1 MGAKKGHINIILPKE
16 KLGLFEG
23 RVRFIGYNIYTK
35 KIDDTGW
42 IYNTVTSAGKVAI
55 LRRLKD
61 AGTKSNEAIITY
73 GVVGTGTTAPAKT
86 DIKLVTELYRK
97 SLSSGSITGTTLELH
112 LFLTTTQGNGSIE
125 EFGWMGEDASGSAD
139 TGTLFNRVLI
149 SYTKT
154 TAKTL
159 TIIQQ
164 FGW

>member
-1 MGAKKGHINIILPKE
+1 MNIIISKE
-16 KLGLFEG
+16 KLNLFEG
-23 RVRFIGYNIYTK
+23 RIRFIGRNIYTG

-42 IYNTVTSAGKVAI
+42 IKNLITSAGKVAI
-55 LRRLKD
+55 LRRLKN
-61 AGTKSNEAIITY
+61 AGTKSNEGIITY
-73 GVVGTGTTAPAKT
+73 GVVGTGTTAPAIT

-125 EFGWMGEDASGSAD
+125 EFGWVGEDASGSAD